1 MLLLALSYALFFRI
15 GPHSSFLTVALPVMV
30 VNGIGTAATFPALNM
45 SAVTGVPDRDQGL
58 AGALLNTFMQIGGAV
73 VLALVTAVV
82 EAGQQTNRGDPWRA
96 TTSVPA
102 SSSPPCS
109 SAWAPRSSSGTGPTA
124 GTTDDGPSFGH
135 EAVRD
140 RPRTPDPTPPG
151 NTRMISTTPSTG
163 AAEFAGKAALVTGA
177 ARGIGK
183 ETASLL
189 HTRGAHVVALETRPE
204 LAVLSEELP
213 GVVTVTG
220 DVTAEETATR
230 AVVAAVDAF
239 GGLDILVNNAGHS
252 LNKPV
257 THTTARDWDSVMDV
271 NARGAFL
278 FAREAFRA
286 MEEPGGGAIVS
297 TGSYASTVG
306 LPEGVAYSA
315 SKGALAHDQGA
326 GTGGRPPGHPREP
339 RRRRR
344 CRDRLPR
351 HLPPRQPRLSRVLR
365 GRPPPGQV
373 AQPREIAEVLCFL
386 VSPRSAF
393 VMGAVLAAD
402 GGFTAA

>member
-1 MLLLALSYALFFRI
+1 M
-15 GPHSSFLTVALPVMV
+15 
-30 VNGIGTAATFPALNM
+30 
-45 SAVTGVPDRDQGL
+45 
-58 AGALLNTFMQIGGAV
+58 
-73 VLALVTAVV
+73 
-82 EAGQQTNRGDPWRA
+82 
-96 TTSVPA
+96 TS
-102 SSSPPCS
+102 
-109 SAWAPRSSSGTGPTA
+109 
-124 GTTDDGPSFGH
+124 
-135 EAVRD
+135 
-140 RPRTPDPTPPG
+140 TPP
-151 NTRMISTTPSTG
+151 SAG
-163 AAEFAGKAALVTGA
+163 AAEFAGKTALVTGA

-189 HTRGAHVVALETRPE
+189 HTRGAHVVALDTRPE
-204 LAVLSEELP
+204 LALLSEELP

-230 AVVAAVDAF
+230 AVGAAVDAF
-239 GGLDILVNNAGHS
+239 GGLDILVNNAGRT

-257 THTTARDWDSVMDV
+257 TRTTARDWDSVMDV

-286 MEEPGGGAIVS
+286 MEERGGAIVS

-315 SKGALAHDQGA
+315 SKGALAQLTKVLALEGGPLGIRANLVAA
-326 GTGGRPPGHPREP
+326 GVVETDFLDTFRPDSRAYLASFADVHPLGR
-339 RRRRR
+339 
-344 CRDRLPR
+344 
-351 HLPPRQPRLSRVLR
+351 
-365 GRPPPGQV
+365 V

-393 VMGAVLAAD
+393 VTGAVLPAD